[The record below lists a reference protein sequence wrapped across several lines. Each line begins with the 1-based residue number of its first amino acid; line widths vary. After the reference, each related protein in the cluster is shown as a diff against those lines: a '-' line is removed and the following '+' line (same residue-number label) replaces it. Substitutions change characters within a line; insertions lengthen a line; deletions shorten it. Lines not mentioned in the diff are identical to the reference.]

1 MTHAFALVRC
11 CRIFNYIR
19 PPAQEYIPFFRKCH
33 NKLLYN
39 EELRILFSAYS
50 CRRGPDY
57 PQAHLWLDC
66 LLTGL
71 AESCW
76 VSEQLLKLRNSA
88 KMSNLH
94 FGNSATLASFWP
106 WNSDRNKCCRITY
119 GHTGAVHLHYPKQ
132 TFWVCQH
139 SKSLLPFCCLSKQT
153 FWCLCGCASE
163 QTNIA
168 HTRTHKYLRDNTHS
182 QHCQL

>member
-76 VSEQLLKLRNSA
+76 VSEQLLKLSNSA
-88 KMSNLH
+88 KWALATCIL
-94 FGNSATLASFWP
+94 ATL
-106 WNSDRNKCCRITY
+106 
-119 GHTGAVHLHYPKQ
+119 
-132 TFWVCQH
+132 
-139 SKSLLPFCCLSKQT
+139 
-153 FWCLCGCASE
+153 
-163 QTNIA
+163 
-168 HTRTHKYLRDNTHS
+168 THS
-182 QHCQL
+182 GHDPQAGTSAAESLMVTLELCIFIIPSKHFEFVSIASLCYHLNILMFMWMCQWADKHSL